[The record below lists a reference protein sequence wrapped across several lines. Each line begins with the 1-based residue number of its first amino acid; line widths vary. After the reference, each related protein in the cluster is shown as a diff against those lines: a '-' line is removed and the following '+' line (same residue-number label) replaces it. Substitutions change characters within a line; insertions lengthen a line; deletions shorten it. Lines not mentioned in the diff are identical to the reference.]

1 MTNLDAKEILRLEYL
16 RIVDRLGEVDPVS
29 SPALYRELLDF
40 IDGLYGLSG
49 MSMEDN
55 AEFYE
60 KRAPAHP
67 VGFTTEPALVGPAQ
81 PYEITTEPEDKA
93 EKPEP
98 SVEEYAPPVMN
109 NPEPV
114 EGPKAAPALTKE
126 VVRAAL
132 AKARKSGVNVT
143 ELLGEL
149 GYDNFSAVPAAK
161 YGEIM
166 ERIG

>member
-1 MTNLDAKEILRLEYL
+1 MTNLDAKEILRREYL
-16 RIVDRLGEVDPVS
+16 RVVDRLGEVDPVTN
-29 SPALYRELLDF
+29 PGLYKELLNAVDS
-40 IDGLYGLSG
+40 LYNLSG
-49 MSMEDN
+49 MSLEDN

-60 KRAPAHP
+60 KYAPNHP
-67 VGFTTEPALVGPAQ
+67 VGFTTDIGPTLVGPAN
-81 PYEITTEPEDKA
+81 PVELPSEPDEPEEEDK
-93 EKPEP
+93 KPEP
-98 SVEEYAPPVMN
+98 AEE
-109 NPEPV
+109 
-114 EGPKAAPALTKE
+114 PKADAPALTKE

-166 ERIG
+166 ERLS

>member
-1 MTNLDAKEILRLEYL
+1 MTNLDAKEILRREYL
-16 RIVDRLGEVDPVS
+16 RVVDRLGEVDPVQN
-29 SPALYRELLDF
+29 PTLYQELLSM
-40 IDGLYGLSG
+40 IESLGW
-49 MSMEDN
+49 MSN
-55 AEFYE
+55 THQAGG
-60 KRAPAHP
+60 APADEATPVHP
-67 VGFTTEPALVGPAQ
+67 TVD
-81 PYEITTEPEDKA
+81 EIIAEVKA

-114 EGPKAAPALTKE
+114 EEPKTDTPALTKE

>member
-1 MTNLDAKEILRLEYL
+1 MTNLDAKEILRREYL
-16 RIVDRLGEVDPVS
+16 RVVDRLGEVDPVQN
-29 SPALYRELLDF
+29 PTLYRELLSM
-40 IDGLYGLSG
+40 IESLGW
-49 MSMEDN
+49 MSN
-55 AEFYE
+55 THRAEE
-60 KRAPAHP
+60 TPDTP
-67 VGFTTEPALVGPAQ
+67 TVD
-81 PYEITTEPEDKA
+81 EIIAEVKA

-109 NPEPV
+109 NPEPA
-114 EGPKAAPALTKE
+114 EEPKIDAPALTKE

-166 ERIG
+166 ERLS

>member
-1 MTNLDAKEILRLEYL
+1 MTNLDAKEILRREYL
-16 RIVDRLGEVDPVS
+16 RVVDRLGEVDPVTNS
-29 SPALYRELLDF
+29 KLYLELLD
-40 IDGLYGLSG
+40 ILARLSWPYQ
-49 MSMEDN
+49 
-55 AEFYE
+55 AEGQ
-60 KRAPAHP
+60 RPA
-67 VGFTTEPALVGPAQ
+67 E
-81 PYEITTEPEDKA
+81 EPEPTVDEIIAEAKA

-109 NPEPV
+109 NPEPA
-114 EGPKAAPALTKE
+114 EEPKIDALALTKE
-126 VVRAAL
+126 IVRAAL
-132 AKARKSGVNVT
+132 ANARKNGTNVT